1 MNFINTQEIVTLDM
15 RNHPPPPTQKEKLS
29 LYSFLSHMH
38 IGFFSFL
45 TLCYVN
51 PSLTNSS

>member
-15 RNHPPPPTQKEKLS
+15 RNPPPPTQKKKLS